1 MLTLS
6 RRLLLTVATLVL
18 PLWVGTAAPAMA
30 RDVIVA
36 QGYDPESL
44 WPNQTT
50 AAININPGSAI
61 VESLFWV
68 DPKDNQLKPLLA
80 TGFELESD
88 TSIVVK
94 LREGVKFTNGEP
106 MNADAVVHSI
116 TNVIDP
122 KTAPSYALFFGA
134 FQKAEKVDDLTV
146 RITLKEPY
154 AAIEQALAVAFIV
167 PPKLWNEIGREK
179 YGLQPVGTGPFV
191 FSEWQR
197 DNQLVMTKNENY
209 WGEAPAGIDRLIW
222 KPVPDDIAR
231 VSGLK
236 TGEYDVISN
245 VPVSMAE
252 EIKADPALTLIP
264 VDSYRIF
271 FNYLA
276 PLDDKSSPLQDKRVR
291 QALNYAVDKKTLI
304 DTIFYGYGIPTNGQ
318 VLRSA
323 QVGFDPSLTD
333 YEYNPEKAKQL
344 LGEAGYPNGF
354 TITYKVS
361 SGAYAQDSEVPFAVA
376 GMLEKVGVKTNIEVV
391 EGGEYL
397 RQLRAVE
404 LVPMGFV
411 GMAPPNDPGIMM
423 QLFHSTWRYPY
434 YKNPELDR
442 LIDAGAKELD
452 KEKRGE
458 IYRQAMKLMHEEAPI
473 LWLYGAVDF
482 YASSAK
488 ITNLKPGGDGKF
500 WFYDVSAAE

>member
-1 MLTLS
+1 LGGAGHAL
-6 RRLLLTVATLVL
+6 
-18 PLWVGTAAPAMA
+18 A
-30 RDVIVA
+30 RDVVIA

-80 TGFELESD
+80 TSYELESD

-94 LREGVKFTNGEP
+94 LREGVTFSNGEP

-116 TNVIDP
+116 NIVIDP

-146 RITLKEPY
+146 RITLKQPY
-154 AAIEQALAVAFIV
+154 AAIEQALAVAFIT
-167 PPKLWNEIGREK
+167 PPKYWAEVGPEK
-179 YGLQPVGTGPFV
+179 YGLNPIGTGPFV
-191 FSEWQR
+191 MGEWARDSE
-197 DNQLVMTKNENY
+197 LVMNKNENY

-236 TGEYDVISN
+236 TGEYDIISN
-245 VPVSMAE
+245 VPVAMAE
-252 EIKADPALTLIP
+252 EIKADAALSLIP

-271 FNYLA
+271 FNYLSPPDA
-276 PLDDKSSPLQDKRVR
+276 ESPLQDKRVR
-291 QALNYAVDKKTLI
+291 KAMNHAVDKKTLI
-304 DTIFYGYGIPTNGQ
+304 ETIFSGYGVATNGQ
-318 VLRSA
+318 VLRA
-323 QVGFDPSLTD
+323 PQVGFDASLQD
-333 YEYNPEKAKQL
+333 YEYDPEKAKAL
-344 LGEAGYPNGF
+344 LAEAGYPDGF
-354 TITYKVS
+354 TLTYKAS
-361 SGAYAQDSEVPFAVA
+361 SGAYAQDSEVPFAIA
-376 GMLEKVGVKTNIEVV
+376 GMLEKVGIKTDIVV
-391 EGGEYL
+391 LEGGEYL
-397 RQLRAVE
+397 RQLRATE
-404 LVPMGFV
+404 LKPMGFV
-411 GMAPPNDPGIMM
+411 GMAPPNDPGIML

-434 YKNPELDR
+434 YKNPELDV

-458 IYRQAMKLMHEEAPI
+458 VYRKAMQLMHEEAPV

-482 YASSAK
+482 YAASAK

-500 WFYDVSAAE
+500 WLYGVSAAE